1 MLGQLP
7 SLPVQAPLAVKCA
20 VPQSLNPNRETYRRA
35 RRLSPGAALRGPV
48 EHWPC
53 VDAANA
59 RRNTS
64 GRPLRATRG
73 EPRSRAK
80 VDQRWPRPA
89 RLQRRVKI
97 APSRA
102 VAAPQQGW
110 SLAPAQGRSRP
121 PIAKPRRA
129 PVAAQ
134 ARTLAALPAI
144 WPPRPVREPPVRE
157 HLPAPRSQH
166 AWSLVQLHAWSLV
179 QLPWA
184 GVHVVARPAACA
196 HLPLRLSERRCPALQ
211 DTSIGDGWRDRFD
224 NTSVD
229 PGAPA
234 RSACLCSQQR
244 ARLL

>member
-1 MLGQLP
+1 MPAQVALSDRVAWHTVLFAPRLGVAAIPAQASLSCRALRHTVWFPSRLEVAAMLGQLP
-7 SLPVQAPLAVKCA
+7 SLPVQEPWAVKCPA
-20 VPQSLNPNRETYRRA
+20 PQSLNPNRERSRSSRRP
-35 RRLSPGAALRGPV
+35 SPGAALRGPV
-48 EHWPC
+48 DHWPC

-64 GRPLRATRG
+64 GRTLRAARG
-73 EPRSRAK
+73 ESRSRAK

-110 SLAPAQGRSRP
+110 SVAPTQGRSGS
-121 PIAKPRRA
+121 PIAKPQRA

-134 ARTLAALPAI
+134 ARTLAAHPAI

-166 AWSLVQLHAWSLV
+166 AWSLLHLHAWSLV
-179 QLPWA
+179 QLP
-184 GVHVVARPAACA
+184 
-196 HLPLRLSERRCPALQ
+196 
-211 DTSIGDGWRDRFD
+211 
-224 NTSVD
+224 
-229 PGAPA
+229 
-234 RSACLCSQQR
+234 
-244 ARLL
+244 